1 MRKMSIT
8 TIERG
13 VKSLAS
19 QLETLGF
26 ECEIEKRIGGW
37 IQCQNEDGSVEAE
50 RDSSAIG
57 LNYYLD
63 DPGDP
68 SGEFLISGSSLFYTS
83 DYNFLRRG
91 DPLKQCAAYGD
102 EKWSVMRAQV
112 CKRINAQLEQVGL
125 PCRIL
130 NSQKFQVCPA
140 YQMDLS
146 LTLRNSDPLFQRWQ
160 YAKHRCVIEDALR
173 VAQTA
178 YDSQTDWKPGWGT
191 KEARDQALVDC
202 IEYWTED

>member
-26 ECEIEKRIGGW
+26 ECEIEKKVGDW

-50 RDSSAIG
+50 KDASAIE
-57 LNYYLD
+57 LSYYL
-63 DPGDP
+63 PDP
-68 SGEFLISGSSLFYTS
+68 SAPCGEFLVASFAIFFSD
-83 DYNFLRRG
+83 DYNFMRKG
-91 DPLKQCAAYGD
+91 EPLKETPCYGD

-112 CKRINAQLEQVGL
+112 CERINAQLEQAGL
-125 PCRIL
+125 SCRIL
-130 NSQKFQVCPA
+130 DNKKFKVCPA

-146 LTLRNSDPLFQRWQ
+146 LTLRNNDRLFQLWR
-160 YAKHRCVIEDALR
+160 YAKHRCMIGDALR
-173 VAQTA
+173 TAQA
-178 YDSQTDWKPGWGT
+178 DYDSRTNWKPGWGT
-191 KEARDQALVDC
+191 KAARDQAFADC
-202 IEYWTED
+202 IKYWTED

>member
-26 ECEIEKRIGGW
+26 ECEVSKNVGDMID
-37 IQCQNEDGSVEAE
+37 DGNGRE
-50 RDSSAIG
+50 RDASVVE
-57 LNYYLD
+57 LRYYLA
-63 DPGDP
+63 DP
-68 SGEFLISGSSLFYTS
+68 SAPCGEFLVANFAQFFSS
-83 DYNFLRRG
+83 DYSFLRKG
-91 DPLKQCAAYGD
+91 EPLKETPCYGD

-112 CKRINAQLEQVGL
+112 CKRINAQLEQAGL

-140 YQMDLS
+140 YQTDLS
-146 LTLRNSDPLFQRWQ
+146 LTLRNNDRLFQMWR
-160 YAKHRCVIEDALR
+160 YACLLYTSPSPR
-173 VAQTA
+173 
-178 YDSQTDWKPGWGT
+178 DS
-191 KEARDQALVDC
+191 
-202 IEYWTED
+202 